1 MLGISKEVI
10 VVFGMRT
17 VFNREKEDAG
27 SNEDSGNKLFYRKPN
42 VSPYLFEMILEYIYT
57 GVIDLTFLQLS
68 NILDLL
74 LIADELLLDELIDV
88 IEHYLLKYKS
98 TDLEDKMAI
107 VFQLAVKLKSC
118 NKLQDHLLEI
128 VSHNLSQYIESDD
141 FLTLEHST
149 VEFILKCDGL
159 NVQEVELWDFLIN
172 WGMANSSRLYDDDL
186 DKWTIDDFEELH
198 LQIKNLVCLIR
209 FTAMERHEYS
219 QNVFPYKKLLPKQLR
234 KQLTLHFLGS
244 GHQKTKEGSLT
255 PLSPRA
261 LPPQPQI
268 DSLYINNYAASLIE
282 SYIKYKENHNTKS
295 CYMEYEWKL
304 IYRASRDGYSAYN
317 FHKWCD
323 SKGRCV
329 IVSKILDQE
338 ADIIGGYNPVGWVES
353 NGTYSSCDNSFIFNF
368 NEDLSIKNLSRVLPY
383 CSSKAIYQYSG
394 TGPSFGAD
402 DFTIGDGL
410 KDSKC
415 NTDFY
420 YEDNICLDFIDVHDY
435 EICLAQDNNSDHNN
449 SENDSNKENLVDG
462 FFSRGGHTNNWAV
475 LVEYQ
480 TNTLSMYRTVKR
492 LGIPDSNIILM
503 LADDVACNPRN
514 VFPATVFNNAARYL
528 DLYGDNVEVDYRGY
542 EVTVENFIRVLTGR
556 VEPDTPRSKRL
567 LSDDR
572 SNVLVYMTG
581 HGGNEFLK
589 FQDAEEISSFDLA
602 VAFEQMWEKRR
613 YHEILFMVDTC
624 QANTMYSQ
632 IYSSNIL
639 ATGSSELGE
648 NSYSHHMDIDIGV
661 AVIDRFTYYNLEFLE
676 KIDMQSKATLKDLF
690 DSYNPQLIHS
700 TPGFRSDLFRRPLDK
715 VLVTDFF
722 GSVQNV
728 ELTGQKY
735 NLSNTDDMIVANNN
749 IDSSSSIMNNTSST
763 ASSTSYKLK
772 DSNNFHLFNQVFCF
786 GYWLNGLL

>member
-1 MLGISKEVI
+1 
-10 VVFGMRT
+10 
-17 VFNREKEDAG
+17 
-27 SNEDSGNKLFYRKPN
+27 
-42 VSPYLFEMILEYIYT
+42 
-57 GVIDLTFLQLS
+57 
-68 NILDLL
+68 
-74 LIADELLLDELIDV
+74 
-88 IEHYLLKYKS
+88 
-98 TDLEDKMAI
+98 DKMAI

-244 GHQKTKEGSLT
+244 GHQKTKEESLT

-402 DFTIGDGL
+402 DFTIVFVEHGFIIVQQGITLNSLQDIKHRFEIKLNYNQISYMNGVGEMIDEEDWRVT
-410 KDSKC
+410 KWEA
-415 NTDFY
+415 N
-420 YEDNICLDFIDVHDY
+420 YEKKNN
-435 EICLAQDNNSDHNN
+435 ICLAQDNNSDHNN
-449 SENDSNKENLVDG
+449 SENDSNKESLVDG

-735 NLSNTDDMIVANNN
+735 NLSNTDDIIVANNN

-772 DSNNFHLFNQVFCF
+772 DSNNFHLFN
-786 GYWLNGLL
+786 L